1 MRSKKDPRLQVIPDN
16 SWTIESIRDATK
28 EEIEKE
34 YQKIKDGQDSKK
46 FYIILP
52 NKIKSFTISDSDQ
65 IRLATRSEIKR
76 AYDNIRKT
84 GKSSTRK

>member
-52 NKIKSFTISDSDQ
+52 IISAN
-65 IRLATRSEIKR
+65 LVSEILGRYGFDFETKIFG
-76 AYDNIRKT
+76 YFFIK
-84 GKSSTRK
+84 KSLTIIKVP